1 MRVSAIPPS
10 GHSATNA
17 SGPAWRQRP
26 KPKTHVPGPIAATS
40 ASQRQHGSGRVGL
53 GMPMT
58 IVQIRSLA
66 PIRKL
71 DAKADEFRRDLF
83 GGRIASEPIEVK
95 GRSMRQR
102 PSRFSGKT
110 ANAQHDAELD
120 SVGKRGRVGDGQRD
134 LIVPREKDAKRHSH
148 AQDVA
153 RWPDPIRLSMLG
165 RKRLRLRR
173 LEERHLE

>member
-1 MRVSAIPPS
+1 
-10 GHSATNA
+10 
-17 SGPAWRQRP
+17 
-26 KPKTHVPGPIAATS
+26 
-40 ASQRQHGSGRVGL
+40 
-53 GMPMT
+53 MT

-83 GGRIASEPIEVK
+83 AGRIASKPIEVK

-110 ANAQHDAELD
+110 ANAQDDAELD
-120 SVGKRGRVGDGQRD
+120 SVGKRGRVGDRQRD
-134 LIVPREKDAKRHSH
+134 LIVPREKDAKRNSH

-153 RWPDPIRLSMLG
+153 RWPEPIRLSMLG

-173 LEERHLE
+173 LEERHLERIVAPGTTRPPPLTTEGEANDLCACVRECPPERG